1 MPSFEALADD
11 RALPSVHEC
20 SLQRDVAVYVV
31 LDMLP
36 MTSMKGSKGATVL
49 LPAHRTMHP
58 RSVEGAQRC
67 QSSGRGSKWGRRAVA
82 SAFLSC
88 LYLGRRKR
96 GREGGR
102 EGRRGGG
109 DQGEIGVW
117 SIRYIVRAVWHK
129 LTRSPVRPRRLG
141 PTCVATQPSYTRSMI
156 SVCSTYTL
164 VVVVPDLTIV
174 TTRSSSTT
182 SRDRDGGEK
191 RVFWETRKET
201 GHIDTH
207 THTHTRAAALD
218 GR

>member
-1 MPSFEALADD
+1 MSK
-11 RALPSVHEC
+11 
-20 SLQRDVAVYVV
+20 QRTGKQVG
-31 LDMLP
+31 
-36 MTSMKGSKGATVL
+36 T
-49 LPAHRTMHP
+49 
-58 RSVEGAQRC
+58 Q
-67 QSSGRGSKWGRRAVA
+67 GRGVCVPE
-82 SAFLSC
+82 LSVPWKEEE
-88 LYLGRRKR
+88 RK
-96 GREGGR
+96 GGR
-102 EGRRGGG
+102 ERGEEGGG
-109 DQGEIGVW
+109 DQGEIGGW

-207 THTHTRAAALD
+207 THTHTSCRSRRSMTFAPDPPLHISSLPRARRSPACLSDWESGPGRDAERGCGD
-218 GR
+218 GRVQGVARSSPGSTYGM